1 MKAVCGE
8 TFVGKSIVSTLR
20 AVLIF
25 LTLIMFAAV
34 ITSANAKEKRVA
46 LVIGN
51 SAYENVSVLANPKN
65 DAADMSVALTDIG
78 FEVTKIEDADF
89 ASMRKALRQ
98 FSKKAR
104 SARIALV
111 YFAGHGMEVDRQNY
125 LIPTDAVL
133 ASDQD
138 IEYEAIS
145 IDLLNRS
152 VSGASGLSMILLDA
166 CRNNPFA
173 TKMKTEKSSR
183 SIGRGLAPVEPN
195 IGSLISYAAREGTTA
210 DDGSGRNSPYTKAL
224 LNHIKEPGV
233 DVRRIFDKVRDSV
246 MDETGG
252 VQQPFVYSSLPGR
265 DVLLTA
271 PVQSSTDT
279 PDNNSLSP
287 VNTAALELEY
297 WNSVKDSGST
307 ELLNSYLDQYPS
319 GSFAAIAKFRIK
331 NLENKTEIASA
342 VAPIT
347 KDQNALSAQSSRDF
361 SQADIRIVQGA
372 LRKKGYDIDIIDGA
386 VGAKTKAAISQY
398 QSDWQI
404 AETGVVSDEL
414 INRLQKTH
422 PDTKAQ
428 LVKASNSDCE
438 LYDSSP
444 EARTTLVV
452 VGTCK
457 DGEVVG
463 RGEII
468 WTYMRQGKFVTSEYK
483 GNFVNGELSGFGQ
496 RKFISGNMYR
506 GEMINGVRNGRG
518 KFSYANGDIY
528 EGHYEDGKR
537 HGRGIYHY
545 STGSVFEGT
554 YKNGLKDGMGVYRR
568 ASGSVYEGPYK
579 DDERHGFGR
588 YTFKSG
594 NYYEGE
600 FQNDKPNGQGQYI
613 KTDGT
618 IRTGLWNDGCYKD
631 GSDWAVVLTTAKDCG
646 FK

>member
-51 SAYENVSVLANPKN
+51 SAYENVSVLENPKN

-246 MDETGG
+246 MEETGG

-265 DVLLTA
+265 DVMLTA

-279 PDNNSLSP
+279 PDSSTLSP

-297 WNSVKDSGST
+297 WNTGIQLKT
-307 ELLNSYLDQYPS
+307 ADQP
-319 GSFAAIAKFRIK
+319 
-331 NLENKTEIASA
+331 
-342 VAPIT
+342 
-347 KDQNALSAQSSRDF
+347 
-361 SQADIRIVQGA
+361 
-372 LRKKGYDIDIIDGA
+372 
-386 VGAKTKAAISQY
+386 
-398 QSDWQI
+398 
-404 AETGVVSDEL
+404 
-414 INRLQKTH
+414 
-422 PDTKAQ
+422 
-428 LVKASNSDCE
+428 
-438 LYDSSP
+438 
-444 EARTTLVV
+444 
-452 VGTCK
+452 
-457 DGEVVG
+457 
-463 RGEII
+463 
-468 WTYMRQGKFVTSEYK
+468 
-483 GNFVNGELSGFGQ
+483 
-496 RKFISGNMYR
+496 
-506 GEMINGVRNGRG
+506 
-518 KFSYANGDIY
+518 
-528 EGHYEDGKR
+528 
-537 HGRGIYHY
+537 
-545 STGSVFEGT
+545 
-554 YKNGLKDGMGVYRR
+554 
-568 ASGSVYEGPYK
+568 
-579 DDERHGFGR
+579 
-588 YTFKSG
+588 
-594 NYYEGE
+594 NY
-600 FQNDKPNGQGQYI
+600 
-613 KTDGT
+613 
-618 IRTGLWNDGCYKD
+618 
-631 GSDWAVVLTTAKDCG
+631 
-646 FK
+646 